1 MRAAK
6 PIDPAQTAT
15 AMRDRVTVDL
25 RGIRPQ
31 LQAQAAKR
39 QMTAA
44 ALVQRAVTAMLDDA
58 PCDAGESGSI
68 DSTSGIPVVKV
79 TLRLPVAH
87 AVLLASRARVADVSQ
102 GMYVARLIDGTP
114 AQPRAP
120 DHTQAVAALMAS
132 TDRLAALGADLNAFI
147 RLLARVSQLAP
158 HTTAKLKGPPAAQR
172 DVWLL
177 DQLWCNDVF
186 DVHGNSC
193 HGNDRPLRAR
203 RDDEPHRPDA
213 IVQDDR
219 VIALS
224 SDGSFHV
231 GGPKMED
238 RAAST

>member
-68 DSTSGIPVVKV
+68 DSTSGIPVVKF

-120 DHTQAVAALMAS
+120 DHTQAVAALVAS
-132 TDRLAALGADLNAFI
+132 TDRLAALGAGLNALI
-147 RLLARVSQLAP
+147 RLLGRTSRSELEPYRASIRSLADDVRA
-158 HTTAKLKGPPAAQR
+158 HLASAAAL
-172 DVWLL
+172 VAA
-177 DQLWCNDVF
+177 
-186 DVHGNSC
+186 
-193 HGNDRPLRAR
+193 LRATR
-203 RDDEPHRPDA
+203 GRH
-213 IVQDDR
+213 
-219 VIALS
+219 
-224 SDGSFHV
+224 
-231 GGPKMED
+231 
-238 RAAST
+238 